1 MAKFELRNQS
11 ENEFKD
17 ISTEIYRKYRFPD
30 GIIVKIDEPQFLS
43 VSASGGHRV
52 IDASQVCHYIPT
64 GWVELTWEVPEDKP
78 HFVK

>member
-17 ISTEIYRKYRFPD
+17 ISTEIYRKYRFPS
-30 GIIVKIDEPQFLS
+30 GVVVKIDEPQYLS

-52 IDASQVCHYIPT
+52 VDSKQLCHYVPA
-64 GWVELTWEVPEDKP
+64 GWVEITWEVPEDKP